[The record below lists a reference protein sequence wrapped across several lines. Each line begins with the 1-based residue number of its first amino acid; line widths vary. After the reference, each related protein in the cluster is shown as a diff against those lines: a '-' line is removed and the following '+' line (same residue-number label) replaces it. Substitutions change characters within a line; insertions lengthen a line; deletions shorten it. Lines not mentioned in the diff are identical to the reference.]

1 MIQPEMV
8 KSRILDILLKEI
20 TDTEYS
26 AEKQVDELYEL
37 VMELAKIISSNPPVI
52 ESVFCDC
59 NSEKMTDWLKGWC
72 SYCNKPKQKT
82 VR

>member
-1 MIQPEMV
+1 MIQPEIV
-8 KSRILDILLKEI
+8 KSRILNILLKEI

-52 ESVFCDC
+52 KSVCV
-59 NSEKMTDWLKGWC
+59 
-72 SYCNKPKQKT
+72 YCNGKMSDYGHGYEKCDNCGRIYP
-82 VR
+82 